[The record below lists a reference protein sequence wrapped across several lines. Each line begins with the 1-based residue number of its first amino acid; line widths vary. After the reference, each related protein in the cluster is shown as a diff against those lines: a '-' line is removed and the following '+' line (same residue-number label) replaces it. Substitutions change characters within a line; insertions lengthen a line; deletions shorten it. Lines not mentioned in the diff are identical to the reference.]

1 MVVALRSPTSTW
13 VLSHRSSPMSETLLR
28 PGLQAGATRLGL
40 LGLCGPLLGIPEEM
54 GKSRQR
60 KQIPETVAV
69 LQKAPRSLECT
80 QERNSTSSGP
90 SSPVIVT
97 ATKWEVPTEAS
108 LPQKLRNCAS

>member
-13 VLSHRSSPMSETLLR
+13 VLSHGSSPMSETLLR
-28 PGLQAGATRLGL
+28 PGLQAGATGLGL

-69 LQKAPRSLECT
+69 LQKAPRSLSRVGFT
-80 QERNSTSSGP
+80 LWVQWRGKDDSVSWKERGP
-90 SSPVIVT
+90 QHLKS
-97 ATKWEVPTEAS
+97 
-108 LPQKLRNCAS
+108 